1 MRCQYF
7 APSVLSTLAVVC
19 LCSQPAWGQ
28 FDMPNQNEIAQFKA
42 IQWQTG
48 PCTATMDNVG
58 QVKVPAGYK
67 FTGKAGTNTL
77 MDLTRNLRNPRDMGL
92 ISPVTWDPLQLGN
105 TDWFLVFVWDDI
117 GYVKDDEKGN
127 LDANAIM
134 QSLRQGEVQ
143 ANQQRAARGFPQ
155 LELVGW
161 EQPPFYDPQTNLL
174 SWGTRARQKVNG
186 IAAGD
191 SINYSARVLGRGGVM
206 NVDLV
211 IAPELYQRELPK
223 YKEIVKAF
231 SFLPGQKYAEW
242 RPGDKV
248 ATYGLTALIS
258 GGVVAAAAKSG
269 LLGKLGKFIIY
280 IVVAIFVGI
289 GAMFKKIFGGRASSG
304 A

>member
-1 MRCQYF
+1 MHRRCF
-7 APSVLSTLAVVC
+7 TPSVLSTLAVVC
-19 LCSQPAWGQ
+19 LSSQPAWGQ
-28 FDMPNQNEIAQFKA
+28 FGMPNQNEIAQFKA

-48 PCTATMDNVG
+48 PCTATMDNIG

-77 MDLTRNLRNPRDMGL
+77 MDLTRNLRNPKDMGL
-92 ISPVTWDPLQLGN
+92 ICPVTWDPLQLGN
-105 TDWFLVFVWDDI
+105 TDWFSVFVWEDI
-117 GYVKDDEKGN
+117 GYVKDDEKAS

-134 QSLRQGEVQ
+134 QSLRQGNEQ
-143 ANQQRAARGFPQ
+143 GNQQRARQGLPE

-161 EQPPFYDPQTNLL
+161 EQQPFYDPQTNLL
-174 SWGTRARQKVNG
+174 SWGTRARQKGQIVV
-186 IAAGD
+186 GD
-191 SINYSARVLGRGGVM
+191 VINYNARILGRGGVM
-206 NVDLV
+206 SVEL
-211 IAPELYQRELPK
+211 IITPEHLQRELPK

-258 GGVVAAAAKSG
+258 GGIVAAAAKSG

-280 IVVAIFVGI
+280 IVVAVFVGI
-289 GAMFKKIFGGRASSG
+289 GAIFKKVFGGRASSG